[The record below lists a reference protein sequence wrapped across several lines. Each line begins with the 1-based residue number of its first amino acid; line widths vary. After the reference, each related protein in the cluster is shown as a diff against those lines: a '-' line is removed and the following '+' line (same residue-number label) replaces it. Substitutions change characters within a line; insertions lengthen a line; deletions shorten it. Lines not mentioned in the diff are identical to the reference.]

1 MKIINVHRAKTDL
14 SKLIARAAH
23 GEEIIIGRAGK
34 PVAKLTAFDLQTKPR
49 KPGLWKGKLSRHHE
63 DFFDRMLIAQA
74 QLEGI
79 TLLTHDRRLKAYG
92 DFVTL
97 V

>member
-49 KPGLWKGKLSRHHE
+49 KPGLWKGKVSLAR
-63 DFFDRMLIAQA
+63 DFDRLPAR
-74 QLEGI
+74 
-79 TLLTHDRRLKAYG
+79 LLKFFRRAA
-92 DFVTL
+92 
-97 V
+97 